1 MSFKHETNS
10 IVIFDR
16 FRLDVNPECV
26 PDPSSEQDSDSDSDS
41 DSDTD
46 PDPDP
51 VAPGPGFVLVVSDS
65 EVSLLLYD
73 TWVHSLSHS
82 CSYLTDYDILSV

>member
-26 PDPSSEQDSDSDSDS
+26 PDPSSEQDSDSVS

-73 TWVHSLSHS
+73 T
-82 CSYLTDYDILSV
+82 

>member
-10 IVIFDR
+10 IVIFER

-26 PDPSSEQDSDSDSDS
+26 PDPSSEQDSDSVS

-51 VAPGPGFVLVVSDS
+51 VAPGTGFVLVVSDS

-73 TWVHSLSHS
+73 T
-82 CSYLTDYDILSV
+82 